1 MMLCIYVVAV
11 YYMCP
16 KGHFNLI
23 SISIEIT

>member
-1 MMLCIYVVAV
+1 M

-23 SISIEIT
+23 SVSIEIT